1 MSFDLYFA
9 GAYNKDIE
17 NIIVDRNYNK
27 LLSNINDRKQIIH
40 YIDLKKSGKF
50 KGKLFIDSGAFSTH
64 TKGKEVDIDEY
75 IEFINKNHEYIDLF
89 VQVDHIPGK
98 FGVPR
103 TIEQIMESPKKSW
116 ENYLYM
122 REKVIDKDK
131 LLPVF
136 HQDEDFKWLENMLNT
151 TFDGKYIPYIC
162 ISSSKD
168 KSANARF
175 DWYKKVYSIIQSS
188 NNPNVKVHSLGTSST
203 NHCEYFPFTSSDATS
218 WIMSA
223 AMGNIT
229 TKYGDICISDRSLY
243 KKNNI
248 VNQVSFDLF
257 KKYIEDNGFTIEELS
272 KDHNKRVEWNLKYLG
287 EWSKNS
293 EYKGPKSFITNKL
306 F

>member
-1 MSFDLYFA
+1 MAFDLYFA
-9 GAYNKDIE
+9 GAYNKEIE
-17 NIIVDRNYNK
+17 NIIVTRNYNK
-27 LLSNINDRKQIIH
+27 LLSNVNDRKQIIN
-40 YIDLKKSGKF
+40 YINLKKSGNF

-64 TKGKEVDIDEY
+64 TKGKEVDIDDY
-75 IEFINKNHEYIDLF
+75 IKFLNDNHEYIDLY

-103 TIEQIMESPKKSW
+103 TIEQVLESPKKSW
-116 ENYLYM
+116 DNYLYM
-122 REKVIDKDK
+122 RERLIDKDK

-151 TFDGKYIPYIC
+151 TFNGKHIPYIC

-168 KSANARF
+168 KSANLRF
-175 DWYKKVYSIIQSS
+175 DWYKKVYNIIQFS
-188 NNPNVKVHSLGTSST
+188 NNPNVKVHSLGTSSS

-229 TKYGDICISDRSLY
+229 TKYGDICISDKSLG
-243 KKNNI
+243 KKDNI
-248 VNQVSFDLF
+248 VNQAGFDIF
-257 KKYIEDNGFTIEELS
+257 KKYIEENGFTIDELATN
-272 KDHNKRVEWNLKYLG
+272 HNKRVEWNLKYLG
-287 EWSKNS
+287 EWAKNS
-293 EYKGPKSFITNKL
+293 KYIGPKSFKQNIL